1 MNSHLAATE
10 IAFDWAKLL
19 DTLPAL
25 VVVVVVLFVIFCT
38 ILLPVFV
45 FEIYRNTRRSRIAA
59 EKMVAL
65 LRR

>member
-1 MNSHLAATE
+1 MLAATE
-10 IAFDWAKLL
+10 IAFDGAKLL